1 MTQGRYYPNFELMYL
16 PSQCSMGRLLLF
28 FMLLGILSGCSPV
41 NKILK
46 STDYEYKLKKADE
59 LYNKKKYSQAVI
71 IYEDIFPVL
80 KGTAQFE
87 DLYWHY
93 AFSHY
98 YMRDYLNAENLF
110 KGFLESFPTSLRA
123 EEASF
128 IRAFCHYKQSPKAD
142 LDQTAT
148 MKAITFLQTFI
159 QRHPNSEKNKEAIEI
174 IQSLRLKLEE
184 KEKRNAELYYNLGYY
199 KASATAYSELLLNFP
214 DSEKGDLYKLMI
226 IKSYFEYAKKS
237 IPAKQLERYEQVL
250 DECADFT
257 DRYPDSE
264 LVSDVNK
271 FKSQTENNLKNIKNE
286 QNKETT

>member
-1 MTQGRYYPNFELMYL
+1 MLRVFGFFWAI
-16 PSQCSMGRLLLF
+16 GLLTA
-28 FMLLGILSGCSPV
+28 CSPV

-46 STDYEYKLKKADE
+46 SNDYEYKLKKADE
-59 LYNKKKYSQAVI
+59 LYNNKKYSQAVL

-98 YMRDYLNAENLF
+98 YMRDYLNSENLF
-110 KGFLESFPTSLRA
+110 KGFLESFPTSNRA
-123 EEASF
+123 EEAQF
-128 IRAFCHYKQSPKAD
+128 LRAYCHFKQSPKPD

-148 MKAITFLQTFI
+148 MKAITFLQTFV
-159 QRHPNSEKNKEAIEI
+159 QRNPNSARNKEAMDI
-174 IQSLRLKLEE
+174 IQSLRIKLEE
-184 KEKRNAELYYNLGYY
+184 KEKRNADLYYNLGYF
-199 KASATAYSELLLNFP
+199 KASATAYSEMMLNFP
-214 DSEKGDLYKLMI
+214 DSEKGDYYKLMV

-237 IPAKQLERYEQVL
+237 IPNKQLERYEMVL

-257 DRYPDSE
+257 DRFPESKYVTD
-264 LVSDVNK
+264 VSK
-271 FKSQTENNLKNIKNE
+271 YKSQTEDHLKILKNE